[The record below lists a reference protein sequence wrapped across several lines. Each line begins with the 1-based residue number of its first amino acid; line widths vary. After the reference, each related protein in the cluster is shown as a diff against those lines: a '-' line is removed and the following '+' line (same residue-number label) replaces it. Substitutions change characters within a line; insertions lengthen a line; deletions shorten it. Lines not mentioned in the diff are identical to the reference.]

1 MSPHSVEGAIGY
13 HPNEDWPHAEISLCG
28 GLGNEFSPIMFEQ
41 SKMSFDDFVARV
53 EERPDLLSDPGLV
66 VKLND
71 TYLKWETAAP
81 IVMSHVLYG
90 RSLPN
95 DLVEKLKG
103 KKKNA
108 NAVSVTSE
116 NRDKYFPQKSK
127 LFRNRLKNFETYPN

>member
-103 KKKNA
+103 
-108 NAVSVTSE
+108 
-116 NRDKYFPQKSK
+116 RDKYFPQKSK
-127 LFRNRLKNFETYPN
+127 LFRNRLENFETSPT